1 MTDLPVARR
10 VARSGSWQR
19 AADRVALDY
28 AARRLRRAR
37 LRTEGG
43 LAFRA
48 ELPEIARLEEG
59 DAFALEDGRLVEV
72 LAAPEALFS
81 VTGDLRLVAWHLGR
95 HRVPCEI
102 GAKRLTIRRE
112 ARLKPILEGLGARVV
127 EAEGQ
132 FRPLGSTEAAQ
143 VRHHGAHHHLAGED
157 GPGPG
162 EEA

>member
-1 MTDLPVARR
+1 MQPVFF
-10 VARSGSWQR
+10 VGQIQQKSNSFQFFFG
-19 AADRVALDY
+19 
-28 AARRLRRAR
+28 
-37 LRTEGG
+37 
-43 LAFRA
+43 
-48 ELPEIARLEEG
+48 
-59 DAFALEDGRLVEV
+59 
-72 LAAPEALFS
+72 
-81 VTGDLRLVAWHLGR
+81 
-95 HRVPCEI
+95 EI

-157 GPGPG
+157 GSGPG